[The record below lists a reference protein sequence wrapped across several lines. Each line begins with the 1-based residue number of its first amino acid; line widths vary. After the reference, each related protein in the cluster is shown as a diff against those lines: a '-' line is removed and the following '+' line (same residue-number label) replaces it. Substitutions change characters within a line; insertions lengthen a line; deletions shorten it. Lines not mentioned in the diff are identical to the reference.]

1 MRILGG
7 MDMMSKGRVIT
18 IVALLIIGIIYNV
31 VSLNYIIKNQEELQE
46 SFSELLDKYENMEL
60 FDNSN

>member
-1 MRILGG
+1 
-7 MDMMSKGRVIT
+7 MMSKGRVIT

>member
-1 MRILGG
+1 
-7 MDMMSKGRVIT
+7 MSKGRVIT

-46 SFSELLDKYENMEL
+46 SFSELLNKYEHMD
-60 FDNSN
+60 FIKDSN